1 MKDNIVLPNGLIL
14 TCYRM
19 DVSAV
24 LIKVW
29 GTSRPFFKAEIT
41 YGGDGLGIIVST
53 PVASVNSVFTIKE
66 AVEWLSEQWE
76 RHKAK
81 PAQSEHELI
90 SQHQS
95 FVHQWETLSAH
106 NPPTQ
111 G

>member
-1 MKDNIVLPNGLIL
+1 MSNIRLPNGLIL

-19 DVSAV
+19 DVGAV

-29 GTSRPFFKAEIT
+29 GTARPFFKAEIT
-41 YGGDGLGIIVST
+41 YDGDGLDIKVST
-53 PVASVNSVFTIKE
+53 PVVAGNNVFTIKE

-76 RHKAK
+76 QHKAK
-81 PAQSEHELI
+81 HAQSEHELI
-90 SQHQS
+90 SQYQS

-106 NPPTQ
+106 NPPPQ

>member
-1 MKDNIVLPNGLIL
+1 MSNIRLPNGLIL

-19 DVSAV
+19 DVGAV

-29 GTSRPFFKAEIT
+29 GTARPFFKAEIT
-41 YGGDGLGIIVST
+41 YDDDGLDIKVST
-53 PVASVNSVFTIKE
+53 PVVAGNNVFTIKE

-76 RHKAK
+76 QHKAK
-81 PAQSEHELI
+81 HAQSEHELI
-90 SQHQS
+90 SQYQS